1 MPTLRSSNA
10 GPSPASIPARVPI
23 FWLAALALLITAAVL
38 LREVLLPFV
47 AAGVLAYLLD
57 PFVNRLER
65 IGLNRVVATLFI
77 LVVFFAGL
85 ILLVLLALPV
95 ITTEMAILIDKL
107 PGYFRRLQAL
117 AVDPGHPSMSKIIDM
132 GMEEAER
139 SSGELASLGAGWVAE
154 ALREVWSDGRM
165 LLSIFS
171 LLVVTPII
179 TAYLVYDWNRI
190 ISALD
195 NLVPV
200 DQRATVRALAREIDT
215 TIGGFLRGQG
225 TICLLLG
232 LFYALALRVIGLN
245 HAPLIGISAGLLG
258 FVPYLGSFTG
268 LALSL
273 AVALAQFGLAWSPL
287 LLILGIFLVGQ
298 SLSDYVLAPYFV
310 GNRVHLNPVWLM
322 FALFSFGYVF
332 GLIGLLIAVP
342 LAAAI
347 GVLVR
352 FALRHSRGRASDG
365 QSAEELRAAVDLDNT
380 SGPAIP
386 AVEGRQR

>member
-1 MPTLRSSNA
+1 MPTLRSPNA
-10 GPSPASIPARVPI
+10 GPSPASIPARAPI
-23 FWLAALALLITAAVL
+23 FWLATLALLITAAVL

-47 AAGVLAYLLD
+47 AGGVLAYLLD
-57 PFVNRLER
+57 PLVNRLER
-65 IGLNRVVATLFI
+65 IGMNRVVATLFI

-95 ITTEMAILIDKL
+95 ITTEIAILIDKL
-107 PGYFRRLQAL
+107 PGYIRRLQAV
-117 AVDPGHPSMSKIIDM
+117 AVDPSHPSMSKMIAM

-154 ALREVWSDGRM
+154 ALRDVWSDGRM

-190 ISALD
+190 VSALD

-200 DQRATVRALAREIDT
+200 DQRSTVRALAREIDT

-225 TICLLLG
+225 TICLMLG
-232 LFYALALRVIGLN
+232 LYYALALRAIGLN
-245 HAPLIGISAGLLG
+245 HAPLIGITAGLLG

-273 AVALAQFGLAWSPL
+273 AVALAQFGLVWSPL

-298 SLSDYVLAPYFV
+298 GLSDYVLAPYFV

-342 LAAAI
+342 LAAAM

-352 FALRHSRGRASDG
+352 FALRHSRGRASDAA
-365 QSAEELRAAVDLDNT
+365 SAEELRAPVDLDNT